1 MQELIKK
8 LEQLLDKEEIDLKEV
23 QNLKAEFSKKHIK
36 GLKIDDYIGD
46 YPTFMEPVILR
57 EKVKIG
63 DDVLIGPNIYI
74 GSNSIIGDY
83 VEISNS
89 IVLDNVT
96 IGDNIKLVNCI
107 ITKGSKLNF
116 SNFTDKNC
124 ILKGTA
130 NSIEDLNIIYF

>member
-1 MQELIKK
+1 MEELIKK
-8 LEQLLDKEEIDLKEV
+8 LEQLLENEEIDLKEV
-23 QNLKAEFSKKHIK
+23 QTIKVEFLKKHMK

-46 YPTFMEPVILR
+46 YPTFLEPVILG

-74 GSNSIIGDY
+74 GSNSTIGDY

-89 IVLDNVT
+89 IILDNVT
-96 IGDNIKLVNCI
+96 IGDNIKLVNCVI
-107 ITKGSKLNF
+107 ARSSQLNF
-116 SNFTDKNC
+116 SNFNEKNC

-130 NSIEDLNIIYF
+130 NSIAELDIIYF

>member
-23 QNLKAEFSKKHIK
+23 QNLKAEFLKKHIK

-46 YPTFMEPVILR
+46 YPTFMEPVILG

-96 IGDNIKLVNCI
+96 IGDNIKLVNCVI
-107 ITKGSKLNF
+107 AGGSKLNF
-116 SNFTDKNC
+116 SNFNEKNC

-130 NSIEDLNIIYF
+130 NSIEELEMIYF